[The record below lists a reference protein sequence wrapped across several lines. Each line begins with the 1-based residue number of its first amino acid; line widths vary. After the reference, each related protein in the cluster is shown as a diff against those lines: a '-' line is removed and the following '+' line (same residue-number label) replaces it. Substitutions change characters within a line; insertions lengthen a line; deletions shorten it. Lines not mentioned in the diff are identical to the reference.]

1 MGNHRN
7 ALVAVVRQE
16 LAEARGTARAVLAA
30 AESARAEAQRCR
42 RLVRDA
48 YAVCLNQLAEAR
60 DSARR
65 DVLGR
70 FKADVGALA
79 GHAGPVAAL
88 WAPGAA
94 GTSWRM
100 WSPTEP
106 ERGEEPGL
114 LRIGTVSVES
124 YTMPGLVPL
133 LDAAHINLSG
143 RQSTVDGV
151 ISGLLLRA
159 LGTTRPGEI
168 ELTVYDPANLG
179 GTLAAFAPIG
189 LSVVGPGGLGPM
201 LDDMVEH
208 ICRVNR
214 SVLAG
219 GYASLAELTRHT
231 AGPRPVP
238 WRVVVLL
245 ADLASVRELTV
256 AQRTQLDRIVRTGV
270 AGGVHLI
277 VRGLD
282 LAPHPT
288 VVRITVRDGV
298 AFSGLTGDL
307 GIQLDARPRHPT
319 GSSRSAG
326 GPPSG
331 CAPVRHPH
339 AWSIWSPAGSGGSRP
354 RTA

>member
-1 MGNHRN
+1 
-7 ALVAVVRQE
+7 
-16 LAEARGTARAVLAA
+16 
-30 AESARAEAQRCR
+30 
-42 RLVRDA
+42 
-48 YAVCLNQLAEAR
+48 
-60 DSARR
+60 
-65 DVLGR
+65 
-70 FKADVGALA
+70 
-79 GHAGPVAAL
+79 
-88 WAPGAA
+88 
-94 GTSWRM
+94 M

-133 LDAAHINLSG
+133 LDAAHLNLSG

-168 ELTVYDPANLG
+168 ELIVYDPANLG

-231 AGPRPVP
+231 TGPRPVP

-245 ADLASVRELTV
+245 ADLASVRELTI

-307 GIQLDARPRHPT
+307 GIQLDAAPPHDRIIAFCRWTAQRLRAGPPPARMVDLEPR
-319 GSSRSAG
+319 GLWRESSAHGLTAPIGDTTDGTLVEVPLGDDPPHALIG
-326 GPPSG
+326 GPS
-331 CAPVRHPH
+331 
-339 AWSIWSPAGSGGSRP
+339 GSGK
-354 RTA
+354 TNLIYA